1 MKIKYNT
8 DTQTARTLYA
18 APVCEVVPVW
28 AEGMLCQSG
37 EGEDDDIVSYINGY
51 WS

>member
-1 MKIKYNT
+1 MKSNY
-8 DTQTARTLYA
+8 DTNDMTARTLYA
-18 APVCEVVPVW
+18 APVCEVLPVW

-37 EGEDDDIVSYINGY
+37 EGEDDDIVSYFDGR